1 MRDLALPLTPGAVL
15 DAAFGQVAGGGL
27 AAVAF
32 GLAAGVVLALS
43 PVALPALPAVAT
55 VLSPT
60 LRPPAASG
68 RQLLRTA
75 ASVTAFVVG
84 MDAPL
89 AVLGYFVSAVS
100 IALTRA
106 SVVLSLF
113 SAALLT
119 LVGLRML
126 LRRHDAC
133 VAPQRIPTHP
143 MDALAYGVAFSVTA
157 CAGCAP
163 VLIGLG
169 SAVALVGGPGTALT
183 VLVFFLAGRTAVLLA
198 AAAFGAR
205 LLARPGGV
213 RVFDVLVGVSL
224 LAAAAYYVYL
234 VATGRVSSVLPGEPG
249 ATLLP

>member
-1 MRDLALPLTPGAVL
+1 MAAYVVL
-15 DAAFGQVAGGGL
+15 GTGSA
-27 AAVAF
+27 AAVAV
-32 GLAAGVVLALS
+32 GRCASRHARPSEVDAAPAVRHVAVAVPAAGPEV
-43 PVALPALPAVAT
+43 P
-55 VLSPT
+55 
-60 LRPPAASG
+60 G
-68 RQLLRTA
+68 RR
-75 ASVTAFVVG
+75 
-84 MDAPL
+84 
-89 AVLGYFVSAVS
+89 
-100 IALTRA
+100 
-106 SVVLSLF
+106 
-113 SAALLT
+113 
-119 LVGLRML
+119 
-126 LRRHDAC
+126 C
-133 VAPQRIPTHP
+133 P

-169 SAVALVGGPGTALT
+169 SAIALVGGPGTALT